1 LHRAYNP
8 YTDSHR
14 AYECRP
20 SWPLIPMSEV
30 KGGMEGIAWE
40 DKKQRQFN
48 TIELTNG
55 TIIKAYASTAEVKM
69 GDPVDVIWI
78 DEKIARIGHYQ
89 EWQARL
95 SDTKGRIVWSSLS
108 DMNGA
113 LLRINKRAEDQA
125 REVAQG
131 LREKADVESY
141 VLKFS
146 ANPHIDDDEKRKRV
160 EGWDEDERKLRDE
173 GEFLVGNI
181 KCYPTFNRDVHCA
194 IYDNAEEDDALSKIL
209 RERNGEPPED
219 WTRELILDPGTA
231 KPGVL
236 FGAIPTREYWAG
248 NTPYMVIY
256 AEVFGLRLDADEIA
270 KRSKVIVGD
279 YAVQRFIIDGQAA
292 RQTPMGFSGTIGGN
306 YSRAFRERDL
316 YCQESGSAFTPGD
329 PNWPTRSQLVESWLR
344 IRSNGRPILRVVKH
358 RCPQLLDQL
367 EGNLKATQSGPNG
380 ETIVLDMPAKGQQ
393 DDLRNC
399 LEYWASRSPRYVE
412 PPRIINTKDNASFIA
427 YQNIEK
433 LYGDRGTGD
442 DGRVHFGPGVKQ
454 QAF

>member
-1 LHRAYNP
+1 MSLSSAERQIAAELNRRSQDGLRMFRPLQTQINIFRSIASELLVRGGNRSGKSTTAAVKFAAICRDIPVLTNDGESIDQRTPWQKNRPLLVWCIGLKWDHVGDTLWRLLFKAGLYKIIRDEVTGLHRAYNP

-181 KCYPTFNRDVHCA
+181 KCYPTFNRDVH
-194 IYDNAEEDDALSKIL
+194 
-209 RERNGEPPED
+209 
-219 WTRELILDPGTA
+219 
-231 KPGVL
+231 
-236 FGAIPTREYWAG
+236 
-248 NTPYMVIY
+248 
-256 AEVFGLRLDADEIA
+256 
-270 KRSKVIVGD
+270 
-279 YAVQRFIIDGQAA
+279 
-292 RQTPMGFSGTIGGN
+292 
-306 YSRAFRERDL
+306 
-316 YCQESGSAFTPGD
+316 
-329 PNWPTRSQLVESWLR
+329 
-344 IRSNGRPILRVVKH
+344 
-358 RCPQLLDQL
+358 
-367 EGNLKATQSGPNG
+367 
-380 ETIVLDMPAKGQQ
+380 
-393 DDLRNC
+393 
-399 LEYWASRSPRYVE
+399 
-412 PPRIINTKDNASFIA
+412 
-427 YQNIEK
+427 
-433 LYGDRGTGD
+433 
-442 DGRVHFGPGVKQ
+442 
-454 QAF
+454 